1 MILAPLS
8 DSGLRATVR
17 RAALPEEDVFHSMED
32 VQGALRFGFPRVIV
46 YQAEDLWFTGE
57 AIHRW
62 DPTVPVLTISRPTL
76 KSWES
81 AWRSQGLAV
90 TPMDDSA
97 LRLRRLLQGTSGG
110 PTWVEGVFADLTRML
125 GRGLPPNLRGF
136 GRRVMEY
143 PVRYSSLQ
151 ALEGVTELS
160 TGALKARFRRRGL
173 PSPAVYL
180 RWFRM
185 AAAAWLLSEM
195 GHTTLTASF
204 RMGFSSDGNFCRW
217 VQSTTRL
224 TPSSFRAQGGR
235 MLLLLNLVQEC
246 FPPGSVDAWGTL
258 GDLFLR
264 DVA

>member
-17 RAALPEEDVFHSMED
+17 RAALPEEDVFHTMED
-32 VQGALRFGFPRVIV
+32 VQGALRFGFPRLIV

-57 AIHRW
+57 TIRRW
-62 DPTVPVLTISRPTL
+62 DSTVPVLTISRPTL
-76 KSWES
+76 KGWES

-97 LRLRRLLQGTSGG
+97 IRLRRLLENASGG
-110 PTWVEGVFADLTRML
+110 PTWVEGIFADLTLML
-125 GRGLPPNLRGF
+125 GKGLPPNLRGF
-136 GRRVMEY
+136 ARRVMEY
-143 PVRYSSLQ
+143 PARYSSLQ
-151 ALEGVTELS
+151 TLEDVAGLS

-173 PSPAVYL
+173 PSPVVYL

-185 AAAAWLLSEM
+185 AAAARLLLEM
-195 GHTTLTASF
+195 EQTTLMASN

-224 TPSSFRAQGGR
+224 NPSAFRAREGR
-235 MLLLLNLVQEC
+235 MLLLFNLAHDC
-246 FPPGSVDAWGTL
+246 FPDGSLEAWETL
-258 GDLFLR
+258 GKIFLR